1 MFLGVADANLRSI
14 SWIVIMKISIVV
26 ILQSNRFNSGLNLS
40 FENLD
45 IFLFAIKDGPKKF
58 NKSLIS

>member
-1 MFLGVADANLRSI
+1 
-14 SWIVIMKISIVV
+14 MKISIVV